1 MSINFSFY
9 GVKTNDMFAADLIPG
24 QILTRIYTPTTH
36 WGDLSGEFKTEDYTV
51 VKVLKSRLVLE
62 RQADGT
68 EVRIILNTSKYSTR
82 NGEVTTDREG
92 NSQSYNRTPYQF
104 ATEDEPVIEQ
114 LRQHWNGRLQEQ
126 TDKRAAAAAI
136 AEIKNNLNHANLEQV
151 EAAIQALQVLAD
163 NLRAKQ
169 A

>member
-1 MSINFSFY
+1 MSINFNFY
-9 GVKTNDMFAADLIPG
+9 GVKTNDMNIADLIEG
-24 QILTRIYTPTTH
+24 QTITRIYTPTTH
-36 WGDLSGEFKTEDYTV
+36 WGDLSGEFRTEDYTV
-51 VKVLKSRLVLE
+51 VKVLKTRLVLE

-68 EVRIILNTSKYSTR
+68 ELRMIVDQKKWSIRS
-82 NGEVTTDREG
+82 GEVTTDREG
-92 NSQSYNRTPYQF
+92 NSQGYGRTAIQL

-114 LRQHWNGRLQEQ
+114 MRQHWNSRVQEQ
-126 TDKRAAAAAI
+126 KDQREAQAAI
-136 AEIKNNLNHANLEQV
+136 AAIKDNLKYADLEHV